1 MLMLPVILLNVLPL
15 LSEYFFSAQNFL
27 LLVSLHCGN
36 VSVGFVNGIA
46 FRNCTR

>member
-1 MLMLPVILLNVLPL
+1 MLMQPAILLNVLPV

-36 VSVGFVNGIA
+36 VSANFINKSFA
-46 FRNCTR
+46 ETASR